1 MQKCELFLKNER
13 VFFFFRNFTPKYTI
27 IEIKN
32 AVTTVS
38 YVKA

>member
-1 MQKCELFLKNER
+1 MKESS
-13 VFFFFRNFTPKYTI
+13 FFRNFTPKYTI